1 MSISSRMSTRL
12 SALGFGRLPSRLPSR
27 LPALAA
33 SAALLVAGLAGPA
46 VAAPS
51 STEPSSAAAPT
62 AAAPAVNLATNP
74 GFEIPASSLADWGS
88 VPGWRCSGG
97 PAEAALTTTAPHS
110 GTSALAVTPAGDEST
125 GECVQTV
132 SVQPG
137 TTYTASAWVR
147 GKFVFLGATGG
158 TDRPTAP
165 AWTESTNGGWQKL
178 TTRFTA
184 AAGATTVK
192 LSVHGWYQ
200 QGPFAVDDVRVDGPA
215 PAPATAAASVPT
227 SDKVV
232 FFTVDDGWQTTPE
245 AEQVIAANK
254 LPITAFPLPMAA
266 ANNPDYFRRVTAAPG
281 SSIQNHSVSHTDL
294 TTLSPA
300 AQQVE
305 ICDARDSL
313 TRLFGTAPTVFRP
326 PYFAWNADTL
336 QAAANCGMRTVLTA
350 DADFSWGAS
359 NVWHEGTLSPGDVVL
374 MHWTDTLADDLRRA
388 LAAAEAAG
396 LKPAGLASYLR

>member
-12 SALGFGRLPSRLPSR
+12 SGGVSGRRSGRRSGRLA
-27 LPALAA
+27 ALTA
-33 SAALLVAGLAGPA
+33 SAALLTAGLAGPA
-46 VAAPS
+46 AATGP
-51 STEPSSAAAPT
+51 EAAAP
-62 AAAPAVNLATNP
+62 AAPAVNLATNP
-74 GFEIPASSLADWGS
+74 GFEVPSSSLADWGS

-97 PAEAALTTTAPHS
+97 PAEASVTTNVPHS
-110 GTSALAVTPAGDEST
+110 GASALAVTPAGDEST

-132 SVQPG
+132 SVRPG

-184 AAGATTVK
+184 GPTATTVR
-192 LSVHGWYQ
+192 LTVHGWYQ

-215 PAPATAAASVPT
+215 PAPATAAASVAT

-245 AEQVIAANK
+245 AERLIADHQ

-266 ANNPDYFRRVTAAPG
+266 ANNPDYFRRVTTAPG
-281 SSIQNHSVSHTDL
+281 SSVQNHSVSHPDL
-294 TTLSPA
+294 TKLSPA
-300 AQQVE
+300 EQQVE

-313 TRLFGTAPTVFRP
+313 TRLFGTTPTVFRP
-326 PYFAWNADTL
+326 PFFAWNPDTL

-359 NVWHEGTLSPGDVVL
+359 NIWHEGTLSPGDVVL
-374 MHWTDTLADDLRRA
+374 LHWTDTLAEDLRRA
-388 LAAAEAAG
+388 LAAADVAG

>member
-1 MSISSRMSTRL
+1 MSISSRMPARL
-12 SALGFGRLPSRLPSR
+12 SAL
-27 LPALAA
+27 AA
-33 SAALLVAGLAGPA
+33 TAALLVAGLAGPA
-46 VAAPS
+46 AASANENAAVAG
-51 STEPSSAAAPT
+51 AAAPT
-62 AAAPAVNLATNP
+62 VDLATNP

-97 PAEAALTTTAPHS
+97 PAEASVTSAAPHS
-110 GTSALAVTPAGDEST
+110 GGSALAVTPAGDEST
-125 GECVQTV
+125 GECAQTV

-137 TTYTASAWVR
+137 ATYTASAWVR

-165 AWTESTNGGWQKL
+165 AWTEDTHGGWQKL

-184 AAGATTVK
+184 GPTATTVR
-192 LSVHGWYQ
+192 LAVHGWYE
-200 QGPFAVDDVRVDGPA
+200 QGPFAVDDVRVEGPA
-215 PAPATAAASVPT
+215 PAPATAAASVAT

-232 FFTVDDGWQTTPE
+232 FFTVDDGWQTSPE
-245 AEQVIAANK
+245 AERFIADHQ

-266 ANNPDYFRRVTAAPG
+266 AADPGYFRRVTAVPG
-281 SSIQNHSVSHTDL
+281 SSVQNHSVSHPDL
-294 TTLSPA
+294 TKLSPA
-300 AQQVE
+300 EQQVE

-313 TRLFGTAPTVFRP
+313 TLRFGTAPTVFRP
-326 PYFAWNADTL
+326 PFFAWNADTL

-359 NVWHEGTLSPGDVVL
+359 NIWHEGTLSPGDVVL
-374 MHWTDTLADDLRRA
+374 MHWSDTLAGDLQRA

-396 LKPAGLASYLR
+396 LKPAGLASYLH

>member
-1 MSISSRMSTRL
+1 MSTRMSPRP
-12 SALGFGRLPSRLPSR
+12 SALGSGHLPARLSTR
-27 LPALAA
+27 LPALTA
-33 SAALLVAGLAGPA
+33 SAALLVAGLAAVPA
-46 VAAPS
+46 HAAEA
-51 STEPSSAAAPT
+51 TAAAPT
-62 AAAPAVNLATNP
+62 AAPTVNLATNP

-97 PAEAALTTTAPHS
+97 PAEAALTTAAPHS
-110 GTSALAVTPAGDEST
+110 GTSALAVAPAGDEST

-184 AAGATTVK
+184 APGATTVK

-254 LPITAFPLPMAA
+254 LPMAA

-281 SSIQNHSVSHTDL
+281 SSIQDHSVSHTDL

-359 NVWHEGTLSPGDVVL
+359 NIWHEGTLSPGDVVL

-388 LAAAEAAG
+388 LAAAEVAG

>member
-1 MSISSRMSTRL
+1 MSTRL
-12 SALGFGRLPSRLPSR
+12 STRLSTGLSMLGGGRLPAR

-46 VAAPS
+46 VA
-51 STEPSSAAAPT
+51 TPSSAVAP
-62 AAAPAVNLATNP
+62 AAAAATVNLATNP

-97 PAEAALTTTAPHS
+97 PAEAAVTTAAPHS
-110 GTSALAVTPAGDEST
+110 GASALAVAPAGDGST

-184 AAGATTVK
+184 APGATTVR

-281 SSIQNHSVSHTDL
+281 SSIQDHSISHTDL

-300 AQQVE
+300 EQQVE

-359 NVWHEGTLSPGDVVL
+359 NIWHEGTLSPGDVVL